1 MNGAMTL
8 ANDFVT
14 LEVTRYMRATGL
26 NQETMAAAIG
36 VQQSAFSKK
45 LLGARRWSLTDL
57 DRLASAGVPISITA
71 STLETE

>member
-1 MNGAMTL
+1 MTN
-8 ANDFVT
+8 AHEFIT

-26 NQETMAAAIG
+26 NQEAMSAAIG

-45 LLGARRWSLTDL
+45 LLGTRRWSLTDL
-57 DRLASAGVPISITA
+57 DRLASAGVPITITS

>member
-1 MNGAMTL
+1 MT
-8 ANDFVT
+8 DTHEFIT

-26 NQETMAAAIG
+26 NQEAMSAAIG

-45 LLGARRWSLTDL
+45 LLGTRRWSVTDL

>member
-1 MNGAMTL
+1 MT
-8 ANDFVT
+8 DTQEFIT

-26 NQETMAAAIG
+26 NQEAMSAAIG

-45 LLGARRWSLTDL
+45 ILGTRRWSVTDL